1 MSHDKHHGVSANV
14 NMSRDSHV
22 TTDNSRMYKLLES
35 VQEIKW
41 MAMHFSI
48 FQCLENPSL
57 SLPSNLSRVRRW
69 KWKRKSLK
77 YAPIVSVFLAWNFR
91 HVSLQA
97 QRNEACQFGSC
108 RSG

>member
-1 MSHDKHHGVSANV
+1 MHVITEQLGRHRTVKKHHGVSANV

-48 FQCLENPSL
+48 FQCLEN
-57 SLPSNLSRVRRW
+57 RVC
-69 KWKRKSLK
+69 L
-77 YAPIVSVFLAWNFR
+77 YQVTFLVLGVGNGNAK
-91 HVSLQA
+91 A
-97 QRNEACQFGSC
+97 
-108 RSG
+108 